1 MPRVLPFLTVAALAV
16 ALVGCAST
24 EVPDTSS
31 TPGAPGPVGDTCVGS
46 GSVSDAVEATG
57 EFGVAPTVS
66 FTAPLTLETTQRTV
80 VMTGDGDAIKRGS
93 TASIQFT
100 LYNGTTGDLITQTD
114 YASEGDMIAVDSL
127 LPGLESSLI
136 CSTVGSRVVGV
147 VPPVEGFGAT
157 GNQQLGV
164 GPDQT
169 LVFVIDVI
177 DLLPTAADAMIEWTT
192 DVPNVVR
199 GDDGT
204 PTITLPETDPP
215 AELMLTVLSAGDG
228 AVVGDGDSV
237 TVDYLGMS
245 WNTGEVFDQS
255 FGKTPAT
262 FATNRV
268 VPGFGAAL
276 VGQKVGSTVL
286 VTIPPHF
293 AYGTDPNAARL
304 GGQTLVFLIDIKD
317 TAAN

>member
-1 MPRVLPFLTVAALAV
+1 VPRVLPFLTVAALAV